1 MSELGDLLGGHL
13 GDRAAALVDGR
24 LDPAQEERAWHH
36 VLHCPGCREAVEQ
49 QASAKRTLASLGDA
63 PGAPPPASWLQ
74 PEALAA
80 WAQVAELERGAR
92 RRTTRLGVAGV
103 LGGGALTASLALA
116 VVVGG
121 GASAPPARP
130 LPADVARG
138 VPAAHQPSEPGGPSG
153 AVRATPTWTG
163 TPTGSETS
171 RAVRTDR
178 TD

>member
-1 MSELGDLLGGHL
+1 VSELGDLLGGHL

-24 LDPAQEERAWHH
+24 LDPAHEERAWRH
-36 VLHCPGCREAVEQ
+36 VHGCPGCRQAVAQ
-49 QASAKRTLASLGDA
+49 QAAAKHTLASLGEVPDA
-63 PGAPPPASWLQ
+63 PAPASWLQ

-80 WAQVAELERGAR
+80 WAQVAELDRGAR

-103 LGGGALTASLALA
+103 VGGGALTASLALA

-130 LPADVARG
+130 QPADVATA
-138 VPAAHQPSEPGGPSG
+138 VPATGPPSG
-153 AVRATPTWTG
+153 VARATPTWTG
-163 TPTGSETS
+163 TPTGSQTS
-171 RAVRTDR
+171 RAFRTDR